1 MFKVL
6 TYFTDKQDNNH
17 AYNTGDIY
25 PRVGLKVSEERLKEL
40 STDANRRRKPVIV
53 EVTEKKK
60 NVNADMPN
68 ASELVRQEPAED
80 KRTNNNRKR
89 KNTAKRVPAKDT
101 K

>member
-1 MFKVL
+1 MARR
-6 TYFTDKQDNNH
+6 NN
-17 AYNTGDIY
+17 NDGT
-25 PRVGLKVSEERLKEL
+25 KEL
-40 STDANRRRKPVIV
+40 AWILTICTLGAFFLIKWAIEAIVWLFKAIAQLIVWIANRA
-53 EVTEKKK
+53 EKKK

-89 KNTAKRVPAKDT
+89 KNTTKRVPAKDT